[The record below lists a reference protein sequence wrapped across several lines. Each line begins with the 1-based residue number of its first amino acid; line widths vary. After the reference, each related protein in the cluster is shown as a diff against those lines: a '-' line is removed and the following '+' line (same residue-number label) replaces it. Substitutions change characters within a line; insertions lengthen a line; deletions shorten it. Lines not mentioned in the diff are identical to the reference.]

1 MLGRLGGKA
10 GGANL
15 PIPPP
20 GQEGPARLGPS
31 PGFGPQMAGGLGRER
46 PGDLPTKM
54 PRDGCWT
61 QGPPQDPL
69 SPPNRAHSTPC
80 SQH

>member
-20 GQEGPARLGPS
+20 GEEGPARLGPS

-46 PGDLPTKM
+46 PQT
-54 PRDGCWT
+54 
-61 QGPPQDPL
+61 PL
-69 SPPNRAHSTPC
+69 SEHRPDTHLSFPDNRLTGMEMGFPILGG
-80 SQH
+80 